1 MDSYPK
7 ESRFIL
13 NHQGV
18 GFGLILVVEGVETK
32 VLLVSQETLSHQ
44 EGHVVTVLQFTQ
56 KVVVMEA
63 VYFFDITKDDVA
75 FATQRLG
82 NILA

>member
-18 GFGLILVVEGVETK
+18 GFGLILVVEGVEIK
-32 VLLVSQETLSHQ
+32 VLFVSQETLSHQ
-44 EGHVVTVLQFTQ
+44 EGHVVTVLQFAQ
-56 KVVVMEA
+56 EVVVMEA
-63 VYFFDITKDDVA
+63 VYFFNVTKDNVA
-75 FATQRLG
+75 VATHRLG